1 MKTITL
7 FLEHEESSLLNEIKK
22 ELALKTYQET
32 VGIVGCVLNSFRKCL
47 SLQHA
52 SQLLNL
58 LPDFLKLVFVTNWK
72 NNERQV
78 KIDYLDELVN
88 LALEQDKASGKKLF
102 KSELHA
108 LSIIVITL
116 KKLDKLVDLQHFEG
130 ISQSFRR
137 QLREIP
143 VEVAA

>member
-1 MKTITL
+1 MKTTTL
-7 FLEHEESSLLNEIKK
+7 FLEHGESSLLNEIKK

-32 VGIVGCVLNSFRKCL
+32 VGIVSCVLNSFRRCL
-47 SLQHA
+47 SLQYA
-52 SQLLNL
+52 TLLLNR
-58 LPDFLKLVFVTNWK
+58 LPDFLKLVFVSNWK
-72 NNERQV
+72 VNESQV
-78 KIDYLDELVN
+78 KIDYLDELVS
-88 LALEQDKASGKKLF
+88 LALEQDTASGKKLF
-102 KSELHA
+102 KSEIHA
-108 LSIIVITL
+108 LSTVVLTL